1 MLHILLNLLA
11 PLTFVVVR
19 YLAKS
24 QYRNLEEE
32 RDKSAEEG
40 MLLMYMN
47 LDTLAFGLI
56 QRHVY
61 GW

>member
-1 MLHILLNLLA
+1 MLHILLNLPV

-32 RDKSAEEG
+32 RDKSAEED
-40 MLLMYMN
+40 MLLMYIN
-47 LDTLAFGLI
+47 LDTLAFGL
-56 QRHVY
+56 RHVY